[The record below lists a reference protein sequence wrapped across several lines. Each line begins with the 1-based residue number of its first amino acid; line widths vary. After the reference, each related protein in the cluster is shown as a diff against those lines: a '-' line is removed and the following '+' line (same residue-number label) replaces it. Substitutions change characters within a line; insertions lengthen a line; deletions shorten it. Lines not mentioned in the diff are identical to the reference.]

1 MERVKKSKNLNT
13 SHDGKDLS
21 LSFVFIALRA
31 GYRMKRLD
39 REASP
44 LLDGKTGAAHWFE
57 IVVL

>member
-1 MERVKKSKNLNT
+1 M
-13 SHDGKDLS
+13 GKIS